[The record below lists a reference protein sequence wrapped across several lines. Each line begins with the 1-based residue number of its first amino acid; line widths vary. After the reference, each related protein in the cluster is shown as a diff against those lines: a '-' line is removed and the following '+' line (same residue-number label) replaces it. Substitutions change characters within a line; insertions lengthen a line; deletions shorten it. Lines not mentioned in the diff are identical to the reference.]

1 VFRRPG
7 DKLIPDN
14 RSAKVVEKFSRLAQI
29 RANRPACPTCNARDT
44 YSNGNRERDGVK
56 TPYYRCGKCN
66 RSFSA
71 TEAEKLE
78 DFKPVSTKPILTEP
92 ISTEPIS
99 TEPIST
105 EPISTE
111 PNSTEPISTNAI
123 DSERVET
130 ILDLILQP
138 PINPEAHSTLE
149 TSPKRHQSEARV
161 VPKQATAGSIGLLS
175 FAEKVAEQKPPVE
188 VTEQTESMEPSK
200 PLQAPEPKLFEPKSS
215 ESQSLEPQ
223 PQEKPQPEIQPL
235 EPSPWPTQRTLE
247 HTRPLVW
254 TLPDVQNLMLESSR
268 THQQNLALF
277 AHPGIPE
284 AVLNNMSEPIRA
296 YLHSR
301 QALDLATALW
311 QCLNTITARES
322 LTELSKPDEVPE
334 AEAVKTAEAFAQ
346 LEQERDEIL
355 IERNQL
361 QNELTTLSRQ
371 KFKLEAELANV
382 RASAHQHGRHTP
394 QVVKSVA
401 KAVDSAPPT
410 PVTRPSFSPSK
421 SNRIAPPLYTVPEQR
436 ELQRR
441 ASLLVATLARC
452 EQYRLRVSDV
462 STVTGDPGPWRVA
475 LEYAITS
482 KLVERQGDFVQ
493 ITVAERVR
501 RKLP

>member
-1 VFRRPG
+1 MFRRPG
-7 DKLIPDN
+7 DKPISDD

-71 TEAEKLE
+71 TTDGKLDVFE
-78 DFKPVSTKPILTEP
+78 SVLDKPIWTESISTNGVDSGRVEP
-92 ISTEPIS
+92 IS
-99 TEPIST
+99 
-105 EPISTE
+105 
-111 PNSTEPISTNAI
+111 
-123 DSERVET
+123 
-130 ILDLILQP
+130 
-138 PINPEAHSTLE
+138 
-149 TSPKRHQSEARV
+149 
-161 VPKQATAGSIGLLS
+161 
-175 FAEKVAEQKPPVE
+175 
-188 VTEQTESMEPSK
+188 
-200 PLQAPEPKLFEPKSS
+200 EPKLQLPDSKEDSLTIETPVNDHLLEARGVPKPIIVGTIGLQSFKVQTVEQQLLIETTEQIKVTEPTNVVQVSAPKSP
-215 ESQSLEPQ
+215 EPQSLEPQ

-235 EPSPWPTQRTLE
+235 EPLLWPTQRTLE
-247 HTRPLVW
+247 QTRPLVW

-296 YLHSR
+296 YLNSR
-301 QALDLATALW
+301 QALDLATVLW
-311 QCLNTITARES
+311 QCMNAVTARES
-322 LTELSKPDEVPE
+322 LAELSKTD
-334 AEAVKTAEAFAQ
+334 AVQNAEAFTQ

-355 IERNQL
+355 VERNQL
-361 QNELTTLSRQ
+361 QNELTTLNRQ

-382 RASAHQHGRHTP
+382 RATANQHGRQTP
-394 QVVKSVA
+394 QAAKSVAKSVA

-410 PVTRPSFSPSK
+410 LVTRTSFSPSK

-482 KLVERQGDFVQ
+482 KLVERQGNFVQ
-493 ITVAERVR
+493 ITVAERAR

>member
-1 VFRRPG
+1 
-7 DKLIPDN
+7 
-14 RSAKVVEKFSRLAQI
+14 VVEKFSRLAQI

-99 TEPIST
+99 TEP
-105 EPISTE
+105 
-111 PNSTEPISTNAI
+111 NSTEPISTNAI

-130 ILDLILQP
+130 ILDPILQS

-175 FAEKVAEQKPPVE
+175 FTEKVAEQKPPVE

-235 EPSPWPTQRTLE
+235 EPSPWPIQRTLE
-247 HTRPLVW
+247 QTRPLIW

-296 YLHSR
+296 YLNSR
-301 QALDLATALW
+301 QALDLATVLW
-311 QCLNTITARES
+311 QCLNAVTARES
-322 LTELSKPDEVPE
+322 LAELSKPDEVPE

-361 QNELTTLSRQ
+361 QNELTVLSRQ

-382 RASAHQHGRHTP
+382 RASAHQHGRQTP
-394 QVVKSVA
+394 QVTKSVN
-401 KAVDSAPPT
+401 SAPPT
-410 PVTRPSFSPSK
+410 PATRPSFSPSK
-421 SNRIAPPLYTVPEQR
+421 SNRIAPPLYTVTEQR
-436 ELQRR
+436 ELQRLT
-441 ASLLVATLARC
+441 SVLMATLVRC
-452 EQYRLRVSDV
+452 EHYRLRISDV

-482 KLVERQGDFVQ
+482 KLVERSSGFVQ
-493 ITVAERVR
+493 ITMTERAR
-501 RKLP
+501 RKLL

>member
-7 DKLIPDN
+7 DKLVPDN
-14 RSAKVVEKFSRLAQI
+14 RSAKVVEKFSRFAQI
-29 RANRPACPTCNARDT
+29 RANRPACPTCHARDT

-71 TEAEKLE
+71 TEGDKLE
-78 DFKPVSTKPILTEP
+78 DLKRVSTKP
-92 ISTEPIS
+92 
-99 TEPIST
+99 
-105 EPISTE
+105 
-111 PNSTEPISTNAI
+111 NSTKVI
-123 DSERVET
+123 DSERVDT
-130 ILDLILQP
+130 ILDPNLELSV
-138 PINPEAHSTLE
+138 NPEVLSTVE
-149 TSPKRHQSEARV
+149 TSPKDHPLETRG
-161 VPKQATAGSIGLLS
+161 VPKPIIVGSIGLQS
-175 FAEKVAEQKPPVE
+175 FTVQALEQKPPSG
-188 VTEQTESMEPSK
+188 VTEQTESVEPSRS
-200 PLQAPEPKLFEPKSS
+200 LQPPEPKLLEPKSPEAHS
-215 ESQSLEPQ
+215 FEPQ
-223 PQEKPQPEIQPL
+223 LQEKPQPAIQPL
-235 EPSPWPTQRTLE
+235 EPSLWPIQRTLE
-247 HTRPLVW
+247 QTRPLIW

-296 YLHSR
+296 YLNSR

-311 QCLNTITARES
+311 QCLNAVTARES
-322 LTELSKPDEVPE
+322 LDELSKPDEVLDPE
-334 AEAVKTAEAFAQ
+334 TVKTAEAFVQ

-361 QNELTTLSRQ
+361 QNELTRLSRQ
-371 KFKLEAELANV
+371 KFKLEAELANA
-382 RASAHQHGRHTP
+382 RASAHQHGRQPP
-394 QVVKSVA
+394 QVATSVAKSVA
-401 KAVDSAPPT
+401 ESTGSALST
-410 PVTRPSFSPSK
+410 PADRSSFSPSK

-452 EQYRLRVSDV
+452 EHYRLRVSDV

-482 KLVERQGDFVQ
+482 KLVERSSGFVQ
-493 ITVAERVR
+493 ITMSERTR